1 MLIVKLS
8 YYEETRYFKPD
19 IFQKFIQF
27 NLMCSHKTKSGKK
40 KIFKSNLTFDRKTIK
55 NG

>member
-27 NLMCSHKTKSGKK
+27 NLMCSHKTKSGIKK
-40 KIFKSNLTFDRKTIK
+40 KSNLTFDRKTIK